1 MDVFQRK
8 FYDFFVQANF
18 RNSFPKTT
26 KIVVISLKLRF
37 RLFNRVGLRI

>member
-18 RNSFPKTT
+18 WNSFPKTT

-37 RLFNRVGLRI
+37 RLFGRVGLRI